1 MKCTEKELRVVR
13 VQQAKINWCIFSHFQ
28 SPEGYALFD
37 SGVLVYW
44 SIEKVKVKW
53 LSRARLFGT
62 PWIVACTKLLRPWDF
77 QGKSTGV
84 GCHFPL
90 QGIFPTQG
98 SNPGLSHCTQTLYG
112 LSHQGSPIEKE
123 AGNSTRRWWKHRKWP
138 QRKGNK

>member
-62 PWIVACTKLLRPWDF
+62 PWIVACTL
-77 QGKSTGV
+77 GT
-84 GCHFPL
+84 PL
-90 QGIFPTQG
+90 DLG
-98 SNPGLSHCTQTLYG
+98 SRGPNWHLSPGE
-112 LSHQGSPIEKE
+112 P
-123 AGNSTRRWWKHRKWP
+123 
-138 QRKGNK
+138 